1 MVSDEVLRE
10 SASWLLALASGEV
23 SPDAANARFTP
34 HLTEG
39 RDIGATIA
47 KRFTAFRDSP
57 PTITAFDR
65 TGEAKAVAVVRSG
78 ERLWEFAITVE
89 PTEPHRIHSFRPRP
103 VPADARE
110 WTGLVDRLRQLDHA
124 ASSLPASLQTRI
136 HQRLA
141 DVVADDRIPG
151 LSCGIAVAG
160 ETVHREHLGTGDL
173 RTLTPL
179 TPLTPL
185 TDAAVF
191 RVGSVTK
198 LVTAL
203 TVLDLV
209 QDGRIDLDAPVA
221 PRAGF
226 DATVGDLL
234 LHRAGLPKDL
244 TMRRDT
250 AALPE
255 TLAEAVALLPPA
267 RTGDGRATYSNLGYE
282 LLGLYVEQATG
293 APFAESCDRI
303 LARYGIAGARL
314 AGPGTLAPSSVIGN
328 QAIAGRLAPVVEAA
342 DPYRFAGGMTADLDS
357 VLALAGVVGRVADPL
372 AGALLAHTAPV
383 GPGSSFIPGAALL
396 DRPEGPIMW
405 RGGSTAGFTAEIM
418 APADGSAA
426 VVLLGSS
433 TPAEGLRNAAEE
445 VLRLVR
451 S

>member
-203 TVLDLV
+203 TVLNLV

-226 DATVGDLL
+226 DATVADLL

-250 AALPE
+250 AALRKRWPR
-255 TLAEAVALLPPA
+255 LSRCYPRADRV
-267 RTGDGRATYSNLGYE
+267 GRATYIRTSATSCSACTSNRPPAHRS
-282 LLGLYVEQATG
+282 QKAATG
-293 APFAESCDRI
+293 SWPATASP
-303 LARYGIAGARL
+303 ARALPGR
-314 AGPGTLAPSSVIGN
+314 GPSRPPASSATRRSPADSPRSSRPPIPT
-328 QAIAGRLAPVVEAA
+328 ALPV
-342 DPYRFAGGMTADLDS
+342 DMTADLDS
-357 VLALAGVVGRVADPL
+357 VLALAGVVGRAADPL